1 MVHWNYKNEVGGML
15 LLMMFPAGFMAIYAL
30 FGLLPAIFG
39 ITGITLAGFY
49 LWRSRKK

>member
-1 MVHWNYKNEVGGML
+1 MVQWNYKNEVGGML
-15 LLMMFPAGFMAIYAL
+15 LLMMFPAGFVAIYAL

-39 ITGITLAGFY
+39 IITIALAGFY